1 MKKGRIVAWGGVSAL
16 VLAVGYLAAAH
27 LSGGAWFTFG
37 LPLGGDRGEVRRLG
51 LAFWE
56 DIQFKDFGGAAA
68 FHEPDRQADVDI
80 PFLIERIF
88 LRKPEQLDISDLEV
102 MLADI
107 DSSGNRGR
115 VLTRMRVRD
124 LFEERVYDKEVMLYF
139 YREGEGSPWY
149 LDLESSLRELKPE
162 EGKLH

>member
-1 MKKGRIVAWGGVSAL
+1 MKKGRIVAWGGVGAL

-37 LPLGGDRGEVRRLG
+37 LPLGGDRGELRRLG
-51 LAFWE
+51 FGFWE
-56 DIQFKDFGGAAA
+56 DIQFKDFEAAAA
-68 FHEPDRQADVDI
+68 FHEPDRQAEVDI
-80 PFLIERIF
+80 PYLIERIF
-88 LRKPEQLDISDLEV
+88 LQKPELLDISDLEV

-124 LFEERVYDKEVMLYF
+124 LAMEKVHDKEVMLYF
-139 YREGEGSPWY
+139 YREGKGSPWY
-149 LDLESSLRELKPE
+149 LDLETSLRQIHPDE
-162 EGKLH
+162 EKLH